1 MFFLPAFKEPLI
13 NSALRLHASALSSH
27 CRQILGI
34 TRYAFGL
41 SPSEIQRIHANP
53 EYFISSV
60 VPKTFVRKQD
70 FSLQGRNKD
79 KEVLVW

>member
-1 MFFLPAFKEPLI
+1 
-13 NSALRLHASALSSH
+13 
-27 CRQILGI
+27 
-34 TRYAFGL
+34 L
-41 SPSEIQRIHANP
+41 SPREIKRIHANP
-53 EYFISSV
+53 EYFISSA

>member
-1 MFFLPAFKEPLI
+1 M
-13 NSALRLHASALSSH
+13 NSAPRIHTSALSSRR
-27 CRQILGI
+27 RQILSV
-34 TRYAFGL
+34 TCYASGL
-41 SPSEIQRIHANP
+41 SPREIQRIHANP
-53 EYFISSV
+53 EYFISSA